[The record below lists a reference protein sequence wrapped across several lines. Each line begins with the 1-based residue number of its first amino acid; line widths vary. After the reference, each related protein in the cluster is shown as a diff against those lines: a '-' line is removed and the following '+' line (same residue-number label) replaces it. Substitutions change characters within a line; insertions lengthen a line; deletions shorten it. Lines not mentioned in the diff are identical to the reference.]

1 MRSSLQSSELVNKM
15 TTFTPEQIEALEA
28 PLAREPIRERDQ
40 AGRKVFY
47 LEAWHVVAEANR
59 IFGFGGWDRE
69 MVECRCVVERERKI
83 GGAQK
88 DGWHVGYTARVKIT
102 VVGEAID
109 GNERPTV
116 REGTGYGSGI
126 DVDLGAAHESAIK
139 EAESDGTKR
148 ALSTFGNPFG
158 LALYDKTYAHVEP
171 PQRPVAA
178 PAASPAPSPAA
189 EGRRLRAIY
198 DAIWGALETA
208 QHQEQIDGILRVHAD
223 DLEKITDRSKEHA
236 DNMRAFA
243 ARRKALLPTIAQ
255 LKAQAAAQAKPQELM
270 DVSGQP

>member
-1 MRSSLQSSELVNKM
+1 M

-69 MVECRCVVERERKI
+69 MSECRCVVERERKI
-83 GGAQK
+83 GRDQK
-88 DGWHVGYTARVKIT
+88 DGWHVGYTARVRIT

-109 GNERPTV
+109 GDERPTV

-158 LALYDKTYAHVEP
+158 LALYDKTFANIEP
-171 PQRPVAA
+171 PQRPAAA
-178 PAASPAPSPAA
+178 PAGSPASK
-189 EGRRLRAIY
+189 LRSIY
-198 DAIWGALETA
+198 DAIWKALEMA
-208 QHQEQIDGILRVHAD
+208 QHQEQIDGILRVHTD
-223 DLEKITDRSKEHA
+223 DLEKIAARSMEHA

-255 LKAQAAAQAKPQELM
+255 LKAHAAQAEPQESLM